1 MKQFEK
7 KNKEMEKLMSI
18 VIPVYNMEKYLRR
31 CLDSLILDDSI
42 LEKLEVLIINDG
54 SKDSSS
60 QIGHEYQERYPSV
73 FQVIDKE
80 NGGHGSA
87 WNVGVE
93 LATGKFLRFL
103 DSDDWLELS
112 NLAELLQK
120 LETCDADLV
129 FTHRNRFYEDTG
141 EKACDKIRNISYGH
155 VYKID
160 EINFVEND
168 NSIEI
173 TNFWYCTYRTT
184 LLKKLHPLFLEHIM
198 FDDGILFVAP
208 VIVASTFVCYDMA
221 LYNYLLGRSGQSMDI
236 GVQKKHLDHR
246 LKVQISMIDFV
257 MSHSFSSKTIEKY
270 LSEVLK
276 GNIEGFTEQICSLP
290 RNDRNKMLAEW
301 IPNVNRVK
309 DLYSPNK
316 TITAYNRLPVCLFN
330 VLLFIKKK
338 FRKQ

>member
-1 MKQFEK
+1 MKQCE
-7 KNKEMEKLMSI
+7 KNKEMEKIMSI
-18 VIPVYNMEKYLRR
+18 VIPVYNMEKYLCR

-42 LEKLEVLIINDG
+42 IEKLEILIINDG

-87 WNVGVE
+87 WNVGVK
-93 LATGKFLRFL
+93 LATGKYLRFL
-103 DSDDWLELS
+103 DSDDWLERS
-112 NLAELLQK
+112 NLAELLKK

-141 EKACDKIRNISYGH
+141 ENVCDKICNITYGH

-160 EINFVEND
+160 EINLVEND
-168 NSIEI
+168 NIIEI

-208 VIVASTFVCYDMA
+208 AIVASSFVCYDMV

-236 GVQKKHLDHR
+236 GVQKRHLNHR

-257 MSHSFSSKTIEKY
+257 MSHSFSSRTIETY

-290 RNDRNKMLAEW
+290 RNDRNKILEEW

-309 DLYSPNK
+309 DLYSPNR
-316 TITAYNRLPVCLFN
+316 TISAYNKLPVFLFN
-330 VLLFIKKK
+330 LFLFVKKIY
-338 FRKQ
+338 RKQ